1 MGLPN
6 FEKINVKI
14 SIIIHLYRII
24 HELWAKN
31 NPGIKLLRVDRKPHK
46 G

>member
-14 SIIIHLYRII
+14 SIIIHLYRSI
-24 HELWAKN
+24 HELCAEN
-31 NPGIKLLRVDRKPHK
+31 NLGIKLLRVDRNTHK